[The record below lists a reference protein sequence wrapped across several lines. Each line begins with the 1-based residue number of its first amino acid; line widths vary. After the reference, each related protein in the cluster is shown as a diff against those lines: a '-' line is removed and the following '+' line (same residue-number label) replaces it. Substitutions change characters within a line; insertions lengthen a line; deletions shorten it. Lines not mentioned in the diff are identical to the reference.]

1 MVLIECCTYCLLSLG
16 AVVMGSSQDDW
27 KKAEAVAKII
37 ARCPSQVTSLMEYY
51 SVVCPQVCTPCMC
64 VCTGVGP
71 QQRVYTFTGLDY
83 WTGTLDWTT
92 GLIYFWFLH
101 MLWLV

>member
-1 MVLIECCTYCLLSLG
+1 VVLIECCTYCLLSLG

-51 SVVCPQVCTPCMC
+51 SVVCPQVCMC
-64 VCTGVGP
+64 V
-71 QQRVYTFTGLDY
+71 YA
-83 WTGTLDWTT
+83 
-92 GLIYFWFLH
+92 
-101 MLWLV
+101 LVWDLSNYLFNSIMFNNIDCCIIQALS

>member
-51 SVVCPQVCTPCMC
+51 SVVCPQVCMC
-64 VCTGVGP
+64 V
-71 QQRVYTFTGLDY
+71 YA
-83 WTGTLDWTT
+83 
-92 GLIYFWFLH
+92 
-101 MLWLV
+101 LVWDLSNYLFNSIMFNNIDCCIIQALS